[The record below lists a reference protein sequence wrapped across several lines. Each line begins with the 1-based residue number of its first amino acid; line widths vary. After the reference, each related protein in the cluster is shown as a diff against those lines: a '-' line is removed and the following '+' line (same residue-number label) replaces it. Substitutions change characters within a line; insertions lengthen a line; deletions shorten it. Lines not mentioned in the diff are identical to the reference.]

1 MDGLR
6 TGIVCQTLPRLN
18 TDAMMNTMKGWGPG
32 ILDFIVRLL
41 CAADLFIATGCEDY
55 SRIMNKPWSGR
66 LLM

>member
-41 CAADLFIATGCEDY
+41 IAAADSFYCKQDCEDY
-55 SRIMNKPWSGR
+55 QPYYE
-66 LLM
+66 